1 MSEKI
6 ILVDTSKC
14 TGCKAC
20 SAACKE
26 WNQLPAVKTSLFKS
40 YQTTRD
46 FDANTYTYMTF
57 EEKYENGQ
65 MLWLIRKAQC
75 FHCAEAGC
83 LKACSSDAISKTDT
97 GFTIIDED
105 KCIGCGY
112 CVTNCP
118 FNVPR
123 LDETTKKAKKCTG
136 CWERV
141 ENGLEPAC
149 VAICQ
154 PGTLSF
160 GDKEEMLQKAEKRL
174 AELKGRYPKANIYG
188 KDIVGGTHYLYIL
201 LDSPEA
207 YGLPANPTVPFTL
220 TLWKD
225 IVRPLGAI
233 ACGGAAAAVLV
244 GTLVNAV
251 KGNYSKKY
259 FVDDESQ
266 GKGGAL

>member
-1 MSEKI
+1 MSKKM

-26 WNQLPAVKTSLFKS
+26 WNELPAVKTTLVKS
-40 YQTTRD
+40 YQSTKD
-46 FDANTYTYMTF
+46 LDPNTYTYVAF
-57 EEKYENGQ
+57 DEKYENNK
-65 MLWLIRKAQC
+65 MLWMMRKAQC
-75 FHCAEAGC
+75 FHCADAAC
-83 LKACSSDAISKTDT
+83 LKACTSEAISKTET
-97 GFTIIDED
+97 GFTIIDKD

-118 FNVPR
+118 FDIPR
-123 LDETTKKAKKCTG
+123 VDQSTKKATKCTG

-154 PGTLSF
+154 PGTLTV
-160 GDKEEMLQKAEKRL
+160 GDDSEMMPKAEQRL
-174 AELKGRYPKANIYG
+174 AELKTNYPKANLYG
-188 KDIVGGTHYLYIL
+188 KDVVGGTLYKYIL
-201 LDSPEA
+201 LDTPES

-225 IVRPLGAI
+225 IARPLGAI

-244 GTLVNAV
+244 GTLVNVA
-251 KGNYSKKY
+251 KGNYSKEH
-259 FVDDESQ
+259 FVDDDHQ
-266 GKGGAL
+266 GKGGAV